1 MHIDPGIVS
10 FVFCT
15 ISLISVADEVRLN
28 KEAPK
33 TYIVEKGDTLWDIS
47 IIFLEQPWLWPKLWR
62 LNPEISN
69 PHLIYPGDILKLVY
83 DEKGEPMLV
92 IE

>member
-1 MHIDPGIVS
+1 MLKNTLVS

-47 IIFLEQPWLWPKLWR
+47 IIFLEQP
-62 LNPEISN
+62 
-69 PHLIYPGDILKLVY
+69 V
-83 DEKGEPMLV
+83 MA
-92 IE
+92 